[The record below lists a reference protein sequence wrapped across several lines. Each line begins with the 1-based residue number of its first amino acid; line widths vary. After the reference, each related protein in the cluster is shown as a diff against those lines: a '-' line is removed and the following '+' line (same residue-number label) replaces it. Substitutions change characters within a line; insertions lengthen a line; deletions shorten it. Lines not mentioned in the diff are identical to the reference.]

1 MSEVLLVAASTA
13 FDDYRLYS
21 AYFCRPNKTFRPV
34 SHVAFYSGEVEPLIP
49 KILDII
55 DELELSEEAI
65 ERCTLQTSLHR
76 RVLLAIVEGMRA
88 HSSSWRG
95 RRVKAILLSSH
106 SAQDTVKLPWPI
118 RNDLHTESGGTK
130 PLVQG
135 FRYIPLEAFI
145 EHPRTTT
152 ELLSIAAAKRK

>member
-118 RNDLHTESGGTK
+118 RNDTLENHRACKWAGSVMHTHDGCITRHS
-130 PLVQG
+130 
-135 FRYIPLEAFI
+135 
-145 EHPRTTT
+145 
-152 ELLSIAAAKRK
+152 RKTASH